1 MDMCCWIIGGAIG
14 RWAYFFDKN
23 GVNAIYSSR
32 DIFWEEEKTEWEEGN
47 LGVKLFGMGGSRTV
61 EMDQADTLLNYGIA
75 GIIIVYSFYLS
86 LVVKAFRKRKINPYA
101 RFVFGLDVFHTGGV
115 VFCRSSAVFRFDGHS
130 VCVDE
135 CINI

>member
-1 MDMCCWIIGGAIG
+1 M
-14 RWAYFFDKN
+14 
-23 GVNAIYSSR
+23 NAIYSSR

-101 RFVFGLDVFHTGGV
+101 RFVFGLDVFILAASC
-115 VFCRSSAVFRFDGHS
+115 FAGHLLFS
-130 VCVDE
+130 GLMGIPFALMNALIYKNE
-135 CINI
+135 